1 MKIKDSIGVKI
12 FQVINTVFL
21 LLLSIVAIY
30 PIIHVFMA
38 SFSDGNALMAHR
50 GLLLWPEKFSLD
62 AFKMIFEDGRLARSY
77 LNTVYICVVSLI
89 FNMWLTSFAAYFLT
103 RKEAVGRKVIMK
115 FIMVTMYFSG
125 GLIPTYMVVKNLG
138 LLDTYWALILPSAI
152 STYNLIVLRTAFA
165 GVPESLYEAARIDGA
180 GHFRILFNIMLPLT
194 KATLAVIFLYY
205 LVGHWNSWFNASIY
219 ITNDQTKYP
228 LQLYL
233 RLKLI
238 QNDTSMQTG
247 GVLLDSDKQAVGESL
262 KYAIIVVA
270 IVPVLCVYPVL
281 QKYFTKGVMIGAVKG

>member
-1 MKIKDSIGVKI
+1 MKIKDSMGVKI
-12 FQVINTVFL
+12 FQVVNTIL
-21 LLLSIVAIY
+21 LSLLSIVAVY

-77 LNTVYICVVSLI
+77 LNTIYICVVSLV
-89 FNMWLTSFAAYFLT
+89 FNMSLTSFAAYFLT
-103 RKEAVGRKVIMK
+103 RNEAIGRKVIMK
-115 FIMVTMYFSG
+115 LIMVTMYFGG
-125 GLIPTYMVVKNLG
+125 GLIPTYMVIKNLG
-138 LLDTYWALILPSAI
+138 MLDTYWALILPGAI
-152 STYNLIVLRTAFA
+152 GTYNMIVLRTAFV

-180 GHFRILFNIMLPLT
+180 GHFRILFQIMLPLT

-205 LVGHWNSWFNASIY
+205 LVAHWNSWFAASIY
-219 ITNDQTKYP
+219 ITKDQSKYP

-247 GVLLDSDKQAVGESL
+247 DVMLDSDKQAIGESL

-270 IVPVLCVYPVL
+270 TVPVLCVYPVL

>member
-1 MKIKDSIGVKI
+1 MKIKDSMGVKI